1 MHRIGQ
7 RPSPG
12 VSGQSLPPTLLTTS
26 WRPPLHSP
34 RRRSTAHRN
43 TGPRRRSIAH
53 ATLVLSAL
61 VRSSGPQS
69 QFDKS
74 LSPNP
79 RQQGQQL
86 LRPRWAITPSRA
98 APSTGHS
105 GPTPGHSGPTPGH
118 SGPTPGHSGPTPGHS
133 GPSPRPS
140 PGHTVAICIM
150 ATRGHRQA
158 TQGLSPGYSEPS
170 PGHSRAISL

>member
-61 VRSSGPQS
+61 VRSSGPSS
-69 QFDKS
+69 QFGKF
-74 LSPNP
+74 LSPDP

-86 LRPRWAITPSRA
+86 LRPRWAITPSRV

-105 GPTPGHSGPTPGH
+105 GPS
-118 SGPTPGHSGPTPGHS
+118 PGHS
-133 GPSPRPS
+133 GPSSGYTEPS

-158 TQGLSPGYSEPS
+158 TQGLHQATQSLHQATQGPS
-170 PGHSRAISL
+170 PCNGP